1 MKGSNP
7 MKSKLMKFDFKKAG
21 WLILHAFIIINFVVE
36 IFYGFYQI
44 FFVLLPPGGKKG
56 PLMGRAK
63 DISFELMAKRRL
75 FATETW
81 IAISGLAIYLAVIYR
96 DKFRNFFA
104 GEKAEDGAET
114 CSCKMD

>member
-1 MKGSNP
+1 MKGSVP
-7 MKSKLMKFDFKKAG
+7 MKSKQTKFDFKKAG
-21 WLILHAFIIINFVVE
+21 WLILHTVIIINFAVE

-104 GEKAEDGAET
+104 GEKAETTAGA
-114 CSCKMD
+114 CPCDKD